1 MKNLVAHLR
10 MIWLMKSPP
19 VLFSRLFE
27 LPWYRGMLEQWA
39 APLQKDDASV
49 LEVGCASGDFSRL
62 LAQRN
67 NRVVGVDRS
76 ARMLDRA
83 QKTASNG
90 HDDYATPDDKTRHV
104 RFPHLNP
111 LPEGEEI
118 NERLREFH
126 VKVAFMQADAMQ
138 LPFADQHFDIVL
150 AASLLNVVDSPL
162 TALNEMRRVCRHGGI
177 VSVLVPDRS
186 FSDRDA
192 RLAAAQLT
200 GFSRAAFLTWH
211 RRGRK
216 MDADDLRRYFE
227 QCGMTD
233 VSSISLLGGM
243 VIAVSGEVSR
253 FSLQSPI

>member
-39 APLQKDDASV
+39 APLQKNDASV

-76 ARMLDRA
+76 ARMLARA
-83 QKTASNG
+83 QKIASNG
-90 HDDYATPDDKTRHV
+90 HGDYVNHDDNTRHV

-111 LPEGEEI
+111 LPEGEET

-126 VKVAFMQADAMQ
+126 VKVAFMQADAMK
-138 LPFADQHFDIVL
+138 LPFLDQCFDIVL
-150 AASLLNVVDSPL
+150 AASLLNVVDTPL
-162 TALNEMRRVCRHGGI
+162 AILKEMQRVCRKDGR
-177 VSVLVPDRS
+177 VSVLVPDRA
-186 FSDRDA
+186 FSNVDA
-192 RLAAAQLT
+192 KRAAAQLT

-216 MDADDLRRYFE
+216 MDAETLRGYFYA
-227 QCGMTD
+227 CGMTD
-233 VSSISLLGGM
+233 VFSTRLLGGM